1 MLVRILFPTSL
12 LVLLYVIDLFMCLF
26 ISLKVL
32 ALDVNIAF
40 SSFLDIEGALSFI
53 FSYINNLDLIILNL
67 TLYILFFITTPP
79 LNIILPLFLL
89 HTIL

>member
-1 MLVRILFPTSL
+1 
-12 LVLLYVIDLFMCLF
+12 MCLF